1 MRNPREGL
9 NQIWSILEDLYGDP
23 RGLLDNAIRDIKW
36 DKESI
41 SSKVSSL
48 QMFRTK
54 LRNLKCIAE
63 SINMSSELNKP
74 KLLFGIVE
82 CFCPFSFTQFTQK
95 NQDYTV
101 WQFTTIMKFLDEQIV
116 NLLFKEGHTFD
127 ISMIISE
134 DKSNKKPQDNFA
146 KWYQ

>member
-1 MRNPREGL
+1 MRDPREGL

-41 SSKVSSL
+41 PSKASSL
-48 QMFRTK
+48 QMYRTK

-63 SINMSSELNKP
+63 SINMSSELNRP
-74 KLLFGIVE
+74 KLLFHIVE
-82 CFCPFSFTQFTQK
+82 CFCHFLFTQFTQK

-101 WQFTTIMKFLDEQIV
+101 WQFTTIMKFLNNWFVVQNFSIAKYSDFISK
-116 NLLFKEGHTFD
+116 LFV
-127 ISMIISE
+127 
-134 DKSNKKPQDNFA
+134 
-146 KWYQ
+146 